1 MLARAPI
8 LFAAMLLAATGAF
21 AQSKVVNIYNW
32 SDYVDPDMLEQFTKE
47 TGIKVIYDVFDNNEI
62 VETKLLAGKSGY
74 DVVVPSAPNVARQI
88 KAGTLQP
95 VNKAKLPNLVHIWPK
110 IAKALAVYDPG
121 NKYAVNYM
129 WGTTGIG
136 YNVDKIKERMPDAP
150 VDSWDMIFNPAVVS
164 KFTDCGI
171 TVLDT
176 PEELVPAALNYLKL
190 DPDSKKTED
199 LNKAETLLLSVRPF
213 IRRFHSSDYIDAL
226 ANGDIC
232 LAVGYSGDVLIAR
245 NRADEAKTGVTV
257 AYSIPQEGAALWFD
271 SFIIPKDAPHVD
283 EAHAFIDFML
293 RPEVAAANSAYVF
306 YANGN
311 IDSQKLLPDE
321 IIGDPGI
328 YPSEE
333 ALNRLYTTTPYDAT
347 VQRVVTRLWTKVKSG
362 G

>member
-1 MLARAPI
+1 MLARALV
-8 LFAAMLLAATGAF
+8 LFAAALFAASGAF

-32 SDYVDPDMLEQFTKE
+32 SDYVDPDVLEEFTKE
-47 TGIKVIYDVFDNNEI
+47 TGIKVVYDVFDNNEI
-62 VETKLLAGKSGY
+62 VETKLLAGRSGY

-88 KAGTLQP
+88 VAGTLRP
-95 VNKAKLPNLVHIWPK
+95 VDKTKLPNLTHIWPK
-110 IAKALAVYDPG
+110 IAKALTVYDPG

-136 YNVDKIKERMPDAP
+136 YNVDKIKERMADAP

-164 KFTDCGI
+164 KFADCGI

-190 DPDSKKTED
+190 NPDSKKTED
-199 LNKAETLLLSVRPF
+199 LNKAESLLLSVRPY

-245 NRADEAKTGVTV
+245 NRADEAKGGVTV
-257 AYSIPQEGAALWFD
+257 AYSIPKEGAALWFD
-271 SFIIPKDAPHVD
+271 SFVIPKDAPHPD
-283 EAHAFIDFML
+283 EAYAFIDYML
-293 RPEVAAANSAYVF
+293 RPEVAAANSEYVF

-311 IDSQKLLPDE
+311 IDSQKLLSDD
-321 IIGDPGI
+321 IKNDPGI
-328 YPSEE
+328 YPSDET
-333 ALNRLYTTTPYDAT
+333 LDRLYTTTPYDAA

-362 G
+362 S